1 MIHATLKMSQT
12 KPSVQKYKT
21 TKYPLKISEKFQP
34 VWLFIN
40 QIEFD
45 SIPLKCEPHRI
56 FNDVNVEVSTV
67 TSERHVRCWI
77 KDTDENSQY
86 QSDN

>member
-1 MIHATLKMSQT
+1 MLRT
-12 KPSVQKYKT
+12 KLSVQWYKT
-21 TKYPLKISEKFQP
+21 TKYPQKISEKFQP

-45 SIPLKCEPHRI
+45 SIPLKCEPHPI

-67 TSERHVRCWI
+67 TSKRHVRHWI
-77 KDTDENSQY
+77 KDTDENAQY
-86 QSDN
+86 

>member
-1 MIHATLKMSQT
+1 MSHT
-12 KPSVQKYKT
+12 NMSVQTYKM

-45 SIPLKCEPHRI
+45 SIPLKCEQNR
-56 FNDVNVEVSTV
+56 FFYDVDVKVGTV
-67 TSERHVRCWI
+67 TSERHVRH
-77 KDTDENSQY
+77 
-86 QSDN
+86 